1 VILPTPRQIQQ
12 VFDDHVDAD
21 RFSMPSVC
29 KRLEATLGGR
39 PPLDHL
45 AAFRDILG
53 LPVGNSLFSA
63 IVRFAFLIELVK
75 QPKIETT
82 RFEVHWATRI
92 PRVDPRYATF
102 QQCFEMFENLT
113 QTAAAAIQD
122 GTRAE
127 LVSLFAEHSL
137 LPYEIP
143 LDYKDRKLGAPI
155 HHRDNTI
162 LMWDDLPRR
171 VVKLRAFLLDE
182 GRNPRGRVFG
192 DAYGKIKVKTYL
204 TDRALTGEHKSN
216 REKRWETHPQSVQFA
231 LRRHCLEI
239 ELALINQLCHF
250 EGFPEDLK
258 ESLEKASL
266 LLPLPEPFRCPITME
281 PMSYGEFEKE
291 LSNPQMGKASF
302 QVGHLN
308 PLKAINEDPRQG
320 HTAQNISWISS
331 DGNRI
336 QGHLGLDETRQM
348 IKRISRNYETL
359 AEH

>member
-1 VILPTPRQIQQ
+1 MATL
-12 VFDDHVDAD
+12 
-21 RFSMPSVC
+21 C
-29 KRLEATLGGR
+29 KRLETALAGRSSLEHLG
-39 PPLDHL
+39 
-45 AAFRDILG
+45 AFRERLG
-53 LPVGNSLFSA
+53 PAVGNSLFSG

-82 RFEVHWATRI
+82 KFEVHWATRI
-92 PRVDPRYATF
+92 PHVDPRHATF
-102 QQCFEMFENLT
+102 PQCFEMFENLT
-113 QTAAAAIQD
+113 ATAVDAIRD

-127 LVSLFAEHSL
+127 LVRLFAEHSL

-143 LDYKDRKLGAPI
+143 LDYQDRKPGAPI
-155 HHRDNTI
+155 HQRHNTV

-171 VVKLRAFLLDE
+171 VVKLRAFLLD
-182 GRNPRGRVFG
+182 GDRNPRARIF
-192 DAYGKIKVKTYL
+192 DEAYGKIKVKTYL

-250 EGFPEDLK
+250 EGFPADLK
-258 ESLEKASL
+258 SSLEHAGL
-266 LLPLPEPFRCPITME
+266 LLPLSEPFRCPITME
-281 PMSYGEFEKE
+281 PMLYGEFEKE

-320 HTAQNISWISS
+320 HTALNISWISS

-336 QGHLGLDETRQM
+336 QGHLGLDETRQL
-348 IKRISRNYETL
+348 IRRISQNYETL